1 MRQIHYVGLHRDVVP
16 AQFAGNITLATH
28 RKAAD
33 YTLSKTR
40 FSLVSL
46 SVDTVTLLAF
56 TLFGGLQKLAG
67 WLHDELGNGMIFQM
81 GLIVVVGLIVALID
95 LPLDSY
101 RQFVLEEKFGF
112 KKMTPSLFFSDVAKS
127 TVLGAV
133 IGLPLLWVLL
143 TVMEKTGRMWWLYAW
158 ILWCLFQFLMLFLYP
173 AFIAPLFNKFTP
185 LTDETLRWRIEQLMQ
200 RVGFHSSGLFVMD
213 GSKRSAHGN
222 AYFTGFGSAKR
233 VVFFDTL
240 LERLSPAETEAVLAH
255 ELGHFK
261 LKHVMKRIVLTSL
274 SSLVFLALLGYLKNQ
289 NWFYTGLGIDASL
302 ASNAVALILFA
313 LALPIFTFFLSP
325 LMAMNSRRHEFE
337 ADAFSAEYT
346 QARDLANALVKLVA
360 DNAATLTPDPLYSAF
375 YDSHPPVSLR
385 INRLLG
391 HS

>member
-112 KKMTPSLFFSDVAKS
+112 NKMTPSLFFSDVAKS